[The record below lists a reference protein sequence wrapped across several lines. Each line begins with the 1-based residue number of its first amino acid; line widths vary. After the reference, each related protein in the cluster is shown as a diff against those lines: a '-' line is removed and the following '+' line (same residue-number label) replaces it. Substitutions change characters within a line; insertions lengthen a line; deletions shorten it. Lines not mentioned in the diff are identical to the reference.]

1 MKEVVPPPKIVLLD
15 FFKDMKKPVKAVLN
29 APMIKKF
36 CDTIADMTIV
46 FSDITKN
53 DEVLSF
59 IKTESGLPSEE
70 IESLKEFFL
79 VSFQSSFSYGYKEKE
94 FVFIQLEESS
104 RLLKAKYRSSFSGL
118 LLHEILHSIQRQRG
132 LEIRLRSSLVFSLDF
147 FTQLA
152 EIVPP
157 GTFEKKEI
165 ITFLKT
171 ISQFALYALKDIY
184 VNVEMMKRGGGLGR
198 ALIDFYKAD
207 LQFGKSID
215 IPEFDTSFQKG
226 EVTIKDLESF
236 TRAFNLLLSL
246 IPSWLPQMVLNPSSR
261 DYSSARELK
270 YFIFENYYSTL
281 TLITREL
288 YHIENI
294 FLSSFSYSRG
304 FHLKWFGAV
313 FNLALEYLLGEDFAF
328 YHLSKVTELIEEIY
342 QEDDERRGLAIGPIL
357 KAAYVHKI
365 SVKSAGI
372 QQMNINA
379 LDAMMKSYAIDQAEI
394 AELRESLEETVQDEG
409 LHPGHLF
416 ERLLQLSIMIL
427 SQDYRKHALHGRRHK
442 IRLYGRAILTI
453 LQALNYLGDQC
464 DEQYYHH
471 VRLAVKQ
478 ILRNTND
485 LFIQA
490 RALVLLE
497 LFAKNSIH
505 TSPNDPTEEEVDEL
519 LFNLDFFEIPVSNTF
534 VELGLSFINSIK
546 TVLHRVALDD
556 PEFPALASQ
565 FTQVLLQEK
574 KLSSDEFD
582 QVNMVLVASLIATD
596 GVPFIKIQPVV
607 EQFVALGM
615 RPLNQEVDDTEEND
629 TNKVNE

>member
-1 MKEVVPPPKIVLLD
+1 MKEVVSSPKIVLLD
-15 FFKDMKKPVKAVLN
+15 FFKTMEKSVMAVLN
-29 APMIKKF
+29 SPMIKKF
-36 CDTIADMTIV
+36 CDSIADMVIV
-46 FSDITKN
+46 FSDITKIE
-53 DEVLSF
+53 EVISY

-70 IESLKEFFL
+70 MGNLVDFFH
-79 VSFQSSFSYGYKEKE
+79 VPFQSSFSYGYKEKE
-94 FVFIQLEESS
+94 FVFVRLEESS
-104 RLLKAKYRSSFSGL
+104 RLLKAKNRSSFRGL

-132 LEIRLRSSLVFSLDF
+132 MEIRLRNSLVFSLDF

-152 EIVPP
+152 GIVPP
-157 GTFEKKEI
+157 GSFEKEEI
-165 ITFLKT
+165 ITFLKA

-184 VNVEMMKRGGGLGR
+184 VNVEMMKRGGGLGK

-207 LQFGKSID
+207 LHFGTSID

-226 EVTIKDLESF
+226 RVTIKDLESF
-236 TRAFNLLLSL
+236 TKAFNLLLSL

-270 YFIFENYYSTL
+270 HFIFENYYSTL

-342 QEDDERRGLAIGPIL
+342 HKKEERRGFAMSPIL

-365 SVKSAGI
+365 SVESVGI
-372 QQMNINA
+372 QQMNIEA
-379 LDAMMKSYAIDQAEI
+379 LDAMMESYAIDKTEI
-394 AELRESLEETVQDEG
+394 AELEESLEESIRDDK
-409 LHPGHLF
+409 LHSGHLF

-427 SQDYRKHALHGRRHK
+427 SQDYRQHVLHGRRNK

-478 ILRNTND
+478 ILRNTNN
-485 LFIQA
+485 LFVQA

-497 LFAKNSIH
+497 RFAKNTIH

-546 TVLHRVALDD
+546 TILHRVALDD
-556 PEFPALASQ
+556 PEFPALVSQ
-565 FTQVLLQEK
+565 FTQILLQEK
-574 KLSSDEFD
+574 RLSSDEFD

-607 EQFVALGM
+607 EQFVSLGM
-615 RPLNQEVDDTEEND
+615 RPLNQEVDDTEENGTD
-629 TNKVNE
+629 KVNE